1 LHKIRGRK
9 IRRRKTRGREAPG
22 ALGIALLLALSGCGW
37 TPLYANRESG
47 PASAE
52 LRAIR
57 VDPIPDRV
65 GQRLEIALGNSFN
78 PTGEP
83 TKARY
88 RLQTGLSYTLSN
100 VGLISQG
107 TATIGR
113 VDLIATYRLI
123 DLKSKAVLL
132 INTVHTQDSFA
143 LNPNQYSTVVAEN
156 DSGARGVVELDQ
168 EIVTRLTLFLQ
179 ARLAKQTPKPG

>member
-1 LHKIRGRK
+1 MLRHELPGPP
-9 IRRRKTRGREAPG
+9 APL
-22 ALGIALLLALSGCGW
+22 AIVIALLFALAGCGW
-37 TPLYANRESG
+37 APLYANPQSG
-47 PASAE
+47 PASAD

-57 VDPIPDRV
+57 VDPIGDRI
-65 GQRLEIALGNSFN
+65 GQRLEMALRNSLN

-100 VGLISQG
+100 LGLISSG
-107 TATIGR
+107 TATFGR
-113 VDLIATYRLI
+113 VDLTATYHLI
-123 DLKSKAVLL
+123 DLKDGTTLL
-132 INTVHTQDSFA
+132 TNTVHTQDSFV

-156 DSGARGVVELDQ
+156 DSAVRGVVQINE

-179 ARLAKQTPKPG
+179 SRHAAPPPKPKPS

>member
-1 LHKIRGRK
+1 M
-9 IRRRKTRGREAPG
+9 RRREPPDARASP
-22 ALGIALLLALSGCGW
+22 ALVIALLFALSGCGW
-37 TPLYANRESG
+37 TPLYANAETG
-47 PASAE
+47 PANAE

-57 VDPIPDRV
+57 VDPIPNRV
-65 GQRLEIALGNSFN
+65 GQRLELALRESLN

-83 TKARY
+83 TTARY

-113 VDLIATYRLI
+113 VDLTATYHLI
-123 DLKSKAVLL
+123 DLKSGTFLFTD
-132 INTVHTQDSFA
+132 TVHTQDSFA

-156 DSGARGVVELDQ
+156 DSAVRGVVEIN
-168 EIVTRLTLFLQ
+168 EEMVTRLTFFLQ
-179 ARLAKQTPKPG
+179 ARLAKQPAKPS